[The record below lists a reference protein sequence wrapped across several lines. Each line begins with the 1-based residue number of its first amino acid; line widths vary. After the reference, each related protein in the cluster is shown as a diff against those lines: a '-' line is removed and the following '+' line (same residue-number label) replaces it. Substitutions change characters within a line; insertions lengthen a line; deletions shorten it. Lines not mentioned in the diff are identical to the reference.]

1 MIRLA
6 VLDDDRTFLSEVRR
20 RLDAVAVGLPHPFA
34 AELFGSPFDLLEYIE
49 KNGGFDIYLLDII
62 MPHMSGIQ
70 VAEEIQLRKEP
81 SEIIFLTTSRE
92 YGVEAFGV
100 EAAGYLVKPVS
111 EQALSATLERAF
123 RRLPEHRRPPL
134 PVRTAGGLRRI
145 APEMIVLIESFNH
158 DREITLSDGTRVKTP
173 ATLSALSESLRPYGE
188 FYAPHRAYIVNLDYV
203 SGIRG
208 SELLL
213 PGRVVPI
220 ARKNVKAFK
229 EYYLKYSF
237 GQ

>member
-1 MIRLA
+1 MIRIA
-6 VLDDDRTFLSEVRR
+6 VLDDDRVFLSEVRR
-20 RLDAVAVGLPHPFA
+20 RLDAVASGLPHPFA

-70 VAEEIQLRKEP
+70 VAEEIRLRKEP

-100 EAAGYLVKPVS
+100 EAAGCLVKPVS
-111 EQALSATLERAF
+111 EQALAASLERVF

-145 APEMIVLIESFNH
+145 APE
-158 DREITLSDGTRVKTP
+158 T
-173 ATLSALSESLRPYGE
+173 
-188 FYAPHRAYIVNLDYV
+188 
-203 SGIRG
+203 
-208 SELLL
+208 
-213 PGRVVPI
+213 
-220 ARKNVKAFK
+220 
-229 EYYLKYSF
+229 
-237 GQ
+237 